1 MAIENYNVDWN
12 GRTGAEVQSFIKQK
26 LQSNESVANT
36 ARNESIVGLTAGYK
50 NAGTEQEDRTTI
62 EIVATKGD
70 GNTIKTEF
78 QTITESDY
86 VQHINEKYDSDSAN
100 YRVKSIIAKD
110 TNLLI
115 PYDYYVEKEG
125 IKISGLHANVT
136 FTISNNMGTK
146 TFTTT
151 TYTSSKS
158 STVRSENFTIPSEYL
173 GIGNNTIQMR
183 AITVTG
189 SSQTSAYEAVFET
202 YVADLKLDVTIPD
215 FQELRDS
222 NQDFTMSFSVRDT
235 NNAAIPSGKSY
246 KVNAYISRISA
257 GTLIGQGFTVNQI
270 TANFTSLLNQTTQ
283 YSSTTPGPE
292 VSLIFQAVMLD
303 DDNNEIISN
312 TVLINMLNRTA
323 INNEGAALYSAV
335 KLNNIQMQN
344 SNIYINVSQ
353 YETVDFDIFLYAKG
367 SEQPYNIVLN
377 TETKASGLIA
387 ADLAS
392 PTELLYSYIFRG
404 TGTFAFSV
412 ASLYLS
418 INVAALNTS
427 LSEPSNAALDLNASE
442 KAVGTSDD
450 EWTDAYNNSCTF
462 QGFDW
467 VSNGWVRT
475 SEGTALLLNN
485 GANLTID
492 YKVCDN
498 NAYAIENYPFTVSIK
513 YKIKNGFNLA
523 ENIIS
528 CANATTGFIVRPS
541 YVELKTSNVI
551 SQNISN
557 DDVHEVTF
565 VYYGNANSS
574 GIYKGLQ
581 AIYID
586 GKIQAI
592 TNSGAFVPHTNNIVI
607 SGEQANVYIYSVK
620 AYRRALSFTEI
631 QSIYCF
637 NQTDSNKIASYV
649 KQNNIFSEDTVNIN
663 NYSQAIDMNKLPD
676 GSPILVLYGDEL
688 DPTCF
693 KTINGYAKN
702 EDNKK
707 AIHKLHAIKFYIKG
721 QNSPRNF
728 YMLGGGLGAQGTS
741 SMAYPVKNFRV
752 YTNKDPKNVSYPE
765 GTTSKVTAMW
775 QGTAENPLPW
785 NFDPESPLYS
795 EQQLHDWERSKFGKA
810 FAYSLRST
818 EYGDS
823 VTSAPSNRFCL
834 KADYAESS
842 GSHNVGLARFANDVM
857 KNSTTVTSGNYTS
870 SNESTKLPQQIAV
883 DKANPEWPYDVRSNI
898 DGFPIYLFFIAP
910 AHEENGVQVAEQTYF
925 CGRYNMNNDKSNVH
939 VFGFESIEDYFEN
952 PIVAAEGRVLQQ
964 MAISID
970 PNYAQTHCA
979 AADADFINPTECWEF
994 SSNDGISRLIGSFNT
1009 NWQTAFTMTTGS
1021 PDEEVPTIANGLA
1034 WLNGTWEARYPDISG
1049 AVKAG
1054 EDYELPYRDGRSK
1067 PYLLYQ
1073 TYKFLN
1079 ENNYALHPTLQA
1091 LNSFA
1096 DNLHLYFN
1104 VNSVVKYFLLTHWFC
1119 AADQRIKNSMLSF
1132 YCDPYGVSA
1141 DEAAASPLHYMR
1153 AYYIFYDNDT
1163 ILGLNNSGAIKQPW
1177 DFYETDEGLADGS
1190 ESKYA
1195 TEAYTAFPGNGI
1207 HGIWTNLQK
1216 CYELYRDNRN
1226 TTSSAYAL
1234 GKLINDAYISIRT
1247 AGSDSAIE
1255 NYFERDQC
1263 NQYPDAVHNV
1273 DLELKYLNPNIT
1285 STNNVTVPCN
1295 LDMAQG
1301 TRQFHR
1307 KNWLKRRTL
1316 WLDDLYGANIEDYCI
1331 RYKTFPSNGLDNG
1344 TIKLQSD
1351 PSFRFWRFFQSQHQ
1365 GQINR
1370 KTGFL
1375 TPSDV
1380 GTITLEPNAAG
1391 NLSQSDYFILSG
1403 LYGCKSIDFSDYNF
1417 DNEHG
1422 GMGTCDAGS
1431 AGLPFPYLQTFIM
1444 KKYEDNTYV
1453 QCSDS
1458 GTIFSWITPKM
1469 LPNLKQ
1475 LHFCHV
1481 RPVSGT
1487 NFFGEYKLRD
1497 DEGNEFTNL
1506 EVLDLRDTPISN
1518 ITLPNSSSLTSL
1530 SLDNPIILKISNK
1543 PNITNINIGS
1553 LNLDQLTVDT
1563 SSSTVYTW
1571 ALNAAIARYGQVQ
1584 KLNISFGTGANNPY
1598 VIDSTNINQLTLL
1611 NNLAQAYLLNPS
1623 NSLSVTGH
1631 IYTTEDYDISDISE
1645 AFPNLNISS
1654 TLVTDGFSF
1663 GSVGDLYED
1672 SVVATMVDNVAS
1684 NLSDLRCLEVRAN
1697 MPVVSWAIAVDGDT
1711 SNNLNGRIKIVKS
1724 QAQKC
1729 WIHADPYTQNSK
1741 IGGQDHTLT
1750 VYATLADNTT
1760 YNTFELNGSDPT
1772 IYYNPI
1778 STLNITAEAEY
1789 TTDSTTLN
1797 FNFGEHTKAH
1807 LLTSSYVASN
1817 PSSFTISGTNSAN
1830 VALQFNADNVL
1841 SGATVAL
1848 VGQDSEITVSIL
1860 GNTKTYTVYYDSN
1873 LVANLGTIDVTS
1885 PLYWM
1890 KKLVTAAE
1898 QEHSIGNSIK
1908 KSDAAAIQILNNHT
1922 YWNTML
1928 GGLATDEVSV
1938 AQDFSDL
1945 KYFQLGA
1952 TTDGLFTIPA
1962 VAFTNLST
1970 PKGTTS
1976 VTWTNVANDTTGHAI
1991 IKLGNTVKKL
2001 CVSVTFSSNIPE
2013 DLQFDLSDTQITKIG
2028 AYGNQINAIAN
2039 YTASV
2044 QITANSGSVSSTRPT
2059 SLFIYPNTITEIGN
2073 FDKTASDLVG
2083 ASPAT
2088 LMFNLTNSESMIGMN
2103 SSTAYAILT
2112 LLNGFDSASRVKLGA
2127 IASYRSKGSGI
2138 TSWAKVLEVEKAFVY
2153 YNNINVIDGVFT
2165 LPNVQIV
2172 GDQSFYTDQTFT
2184 ANADV
2189 TFTKLYLNG
2198 SVTKFGD
2205 EAFARTKFSIHN
2217 ASNSSADRATF
2228 SNVTEIG
2235 NKAFFQTEVS
2245 QTLEF
2250 GNRLSKVGAQAFET
2264 TNTGVTL
2271 NIKIN
2276 RTAALDQVQVSSFGS
2291 ANSNTTVLVPAGS
2304 DLYTQLTASDMQCKN
2319 HVQTF

>member
-1 MAIENYNVDWN
+1 MAINNYNVDWN
-12 GRTGAEVQSFIKQK
+12 GHTGEEVQSFIKQK

-36 ARNESIVGLTAGYK
+36 ARNESIVGLSAGYK

-86 VQHINEKYDSDSAN
+86 AQHINEKYDPDSPN
-100 YRVKSIIAKD
+100 YAVKSIISKGAD
-110 TNLLI
+110 LLI
-115 PYDYYVEKEG
+115 PYDYYVEKDG
-125 IKISGLHANVT
+125 VKISGLHATVT
-136 FTISNNMGTK
+136 FIISNNMGTK
-146 TFTTT
+146 TYTTT
-151 TYTSSKS
+151 TYNSSKS
-158 STVRSENFTIPSEYL
+158 STIRSENFIIPASYL
-173 GIGNNTIQMR
+173 SVGTNNIQMR
-183 AITVTG
+183 AITITG
-189 SSQTSAYEAVFET
+189 TSQTTAHEANYGT
-202 YVADLKLDVTIPD
+202 YVADLKLDVNIPD
-215 FQELRDS
+215 FQNLRNASD
-222 NQDFTMSFSVRDT
+222 DFQMTFAVKDT
-235 NNAAIPSGKSY
+235 NNIAIPAGKSY
-246 KVNAYISRISA
+246 KVNAYISRISNS
-257 GTLIGQGFTVNQI
+257 TLIEQGWTVNTIQRS
-270 TANFTSLLNQTTQ
+270 FTSLFARTQ
-283 YSSTTPGPE
+283 AFSSQTPGPE
-292 VSLIFQAVMLD
+292 VSLIFQAVMVD
-303 DDNNEIISN
+303 DDGNNITSN

-323 INNEGAALYSAV
+323 IQNEGNALYSAV
-335 KLNNIQMQN
+335 KLNNVYIPEN
-344 SNIYINVSQ
+344 SSNITINTSQ
-353 YETVDFDIFLYAKG
+353 YETVDFDVFLYAKG
-367 SEQPYNIVLN
+367 TEQSYNIVLGG
-377 TETKASGLIA
+377 ETKASGVIA
-387 ADLAS
+387 PNLLQ
-392 PTELLYSYIFRG
+392 PTELLYSYIFRNA
-404 TGTFAFSV
+404 GTFAFNIST
-412 ASLYLS
+412 LYLS
-418 INVAALNTS
+418 IAVAALQTS
-427 LSEPSNAALDLNASE
+427 LQQPLNAALDLNASE
-442 KAVGTSDD
+442 KAVGTSDN
-450 EWTDAYNNSCTF
+450 EWTDPYNNSCTF

-475 SEGTALLLNN
+475 PEGTALLLNN

-498 NAYAIENYPFTVSIK
+498 NAYDIENYPFTVSFK
-513 YKIKNGFNLA
+513 YKVKNGFNLS
-523 ENIIS
+523 EQIIS
-528 CANATTGFIVRPS
+528 CANATTGFVCKPT

-565 VYYGNANSS
+565 VYYGNADSV
-574 GIYKGLQ
+574 GFYKGLQ

-592 TNSGAFVPHTNNIVI
+592 TTAGAFVPHTNNITI
-607 SGEQANVYIYSVK
+607 SGNQANVYLYSVK

-649 KQNNIFSEDTVNIN
+649 KANNIFSEDTVNIG
-663 NYSQAIDMNKLPD
+663 NYSQAVDRTKLPKD
-676 GSPILVLYGDEL
+676 SAILVLYGTER
-688 DPTCF
+688 DPESF
-693 KTINGYAKN
+693 KIINGYGVKQ
-702 EDNKK
+702 KK
-707 AIHKLHAIKFYIKG
+707 FIHELDHMMFYIQG
-721 QNSPRNF
+721 YDAHPRNF
-728 YMLGGGLGAQGTS
+728 YMSRGGLGAQGTS
-741 SMAYPVKNFRV
+741 SMAYPIKNYRI
-752 YTNKDPKNVSYPE
+752 YTNKKTKGTSYGE
-765 GTTSKVTAMW
+765 VDCSVNAMY
-775 QGTAENPLPW
+775 QGDSENPLPW
-785 NFDPESPLYS
+785 NFDPNSSIYS
-795 EQQLHDWERSKFGKA
+795 EQQLTDWSRGKYDGKA
-810 FAYSLRST
+810 YAYSLRSP

-823 VTSAPSNRFCL
+823 VESAPANRFCL

-842 GSHNVGLARFANDVM
+842 GTHNTGFARFANDIM
-857 KNSTTVTSGNYTS
+857 KSSDPVISANYTS
-870 SNESTKLPQQIAV
+870 ANEESRLPQQHAV
-883 DKANPEWPYDVRSNI
+883 AVGDQNDENHWKFDIRSNI
-898 DGFPIYLFFIAP
+898 DGFPIYLFFVSP
-910 AHEENGVQVAEQTYF
+910 AHEENGVQVAEKTYF

-939 VFGFESIEDYFEN
+939 VFGFEKVSDYFNN
-952 PIVAAEGRVLQQ
+952 PIVAAEGKYIQQ
-964 MAISID
+964 MAVSID
-970 PNYAQTHCA
+970 PNYAKTHCA
-979 AADADFINPTECWEF
+979 EPDDDFINPTECWEF
-994 SSNDGISRLIGSFNT
+994 SSNDGTARLIGSFNT
-1009 NWQTAFTMTTGS
+1009 DWQTAFTTTTGAE
-1021 PDEEVPTIANGLA
+1021 DEEVPTISNGLA
-1034 WLNGTWEARYPDISG
+1034 WINGTWESRYPDITG
-1049 AVKAG
+1049 AVEG
-1054 EDYELPYRDGRSK
+1054 EEDYELPYRDGRSK

-1091 LNSFA
+1091 LNTFA
-1096 DNLHLYFN
+1096 ENLHLYFN
-1104 VNSVVKYFLLTHWFC
+1104 VNSVIKYFILTHWFGSV
-1119 AADQRIKNSMLSF
+1119 DQRIKNSMLSF
-1132 YCDPYGVSA
+1132 YCDPYGVSPS
-1141 DEAAASPLHYMR
+1141 EAAASPLHYMR

-1163 ILGLNNSGAIKQPW
+1163 ILGLNNTGNIIQPW
-1177 DFYETDEGLADGS
+1177 DYYETDEGKFDGT

-1195 TEAYTAFPGNGI
+1195 TGTYTEFPGNKI
-1207 HGIWTNLQK
+1207 HGIWTNLQQ

-1226 TTSSAYAL
+1226 TTSSAYVL
-1234 GKLINDAYISIRT
+1234 GKLINDAYEKLRRV
-1247 AGSDSAIE
+1247 GSDSVIE

-1273 DLELKYLNPNIT
+1273 DSELKYLSVLPINH
-1285 STNNVTVPCN
+1285 
-1295 LDMAQG
+1295 LAKAQG
-1301 TRQFHR
+1301 TREFHR
-1307 KNWLKRRTL
+1307 KNWIGKRSL
-1316 WLDDLYGANIEDYCI
+1316 WLDDLYGVNNENYCL
-1331 RYKTFPSNGLDNG
+1331 RYKTFPSNGLDQG
-1344 TIKLQSD
+1344 VIKLQSD
-1351 PSFRFWRFFQSQHQ
+1351 PSFRYWRFFQASRLGEIH
-1365 GQINR
+1365 N

-1375 TPSDV
+1375 TPTDQ
-1380 GTITLEPNAAG
+1380 GTIIVSPNT
-1391 NLSQSDYFILSG
+1391 LSQSDFFVLSG
-1403 LYGCKSIDFSDYNF
+1403 LYGAKLIDFSNYNF

-1422 GMGTCDAGS
+1422 GMGECDAGTS
-1431 AGLPFPYLQTFIM
+1431 GLEFPYMQTFIL
-1444 KKYEDNTYV
+1444 KKYEDNTSVKCYNNDK
-1453 QCSDS
+1453 SP
-1458 GTIFSWITPKM
+1458 FEWITPRTM
-1469 LPNLKQ
+1469 PNLKQ
-1475 LHFCHV
+1475 LHLCHMI
-1481 RPVSGT
+1481 PQTGS
-1487 NFFGEYKLRD
+1487 NYFAKYELRD
-1497 DEGNEFTNL
+1497 NNGNEFVNL
-1506 EVLDLRDTPISN
+1506 EVLDMRDTPISEVV
-1518 ITLPNSSSLTSL
+1518 LPNSSSLTTL
-1530 SLDNPIILKISNK
+1530 SLENPTILTISNK
-1543 PNITNINIGS
+1543 PNITNINVGQS
-1553 LNLDQLTVDT
+1553 NLDQLTVGT

-1571 ALNAAIARYGQVQ
+1571 ALNAAIARYGQAQ
-1584 KLNISFGTGANNPY
+1584 KLNISFGAGANNPY
-1598 VIDSTNINQLTLL
+1598 VIDSTNIDQLTLL

-1623 NSLSVTGH
+1623 NSLSITGH

-1684 NLSDLRCLEVRAN
+1684 NLSDLKCLEVRAN

-1778 STLNITAEAEY
+1778 STLNITSESEY

-1817 PSSFTISGTNSAN
+1817 PSSFTISGTNNAN

-1848 VGQDSEITVSIL
+1848 VGQDSEVTVSIL

-1873 LVANLGTIDVTS
+1873 LIANLEAIERTS
-1885 PLYWM
+1885 SLYWM
-1890 KKLVTAAE
+1890 KKLVTSAE
-1898 QEHSIGNSIK
+1898 QEHSISNSIK

-1928 GGLATDEVSV
+1928 RGLATDEVSV
-1938 AQDFSDL
+1938 AQDFSNL

-1952 TTDGLFTIPA
+1952 ATDGLFTIPE

-1970 PKGTTS
+1970 PKGTTG
-1976 VTWTNVANDTTGHAI
+1976 VTWTSVANDTTGHAI
-1991 IKLGNTVKKL
+1991 IKLGSTVKKL
-2001 CVSVTFSSNIPE
+2001 CVSVTFSGNIPE

-2039 YTASV
+2039 YTASI

-2073 FDKTASDLVG
+2073 FDKTAIDLVG

-2088 LMFNLTNSESMIGMN
+2088 LMFNLTNGESRIGMN
-2103 SSTAYAILT
+2103 SQTAYAILT
-2112 LLNGFDSASRVKLGA
+2112 VLNGFDSASRVKLGA

-2153 YNNINVIDGVFT
+2153 YNNVNTIDGVFT

-2172 GDQSFYTDQTFT
+2172 GDQSFYTDLTFT

-2198 SVTKFGD
+2198 GVTKFGD

-2217 ASNSSADRATF
+2217 VSNSSADRAIF
-2228 SNVTEIG
+2228 SNVTEVG
-2235 NKAFFQTEVS
+2235 NKAFFQTNVS

-2250 GNRLSKVGAQAFET
+2250 GNSLSKVGAQAFET
-2264 TNTGVTL
+2264 TNTDVTL

-2291 ANSNTTVLVPAGS
+2291 DNSNTIILVPAGS